1 MQWLTEKQVSEI
13 TKMALPTLRN
23 WRAKGKGFRYAK
35 VGKSV
40 RYAADDIQQYM
51 AAHNVRTAQN

>member
-1 MQWLTEKQVSEI
+1 MQWLTERQVSEI
-13 TKMALPTLRN
+13 TNMALPTLRN
-23 WRAKGKGFRYAK
+23 WRAKGKGPRYSK